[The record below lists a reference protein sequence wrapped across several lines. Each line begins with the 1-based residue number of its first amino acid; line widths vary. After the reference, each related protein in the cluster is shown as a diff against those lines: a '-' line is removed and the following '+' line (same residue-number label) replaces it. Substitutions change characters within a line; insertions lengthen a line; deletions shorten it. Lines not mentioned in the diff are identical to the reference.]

1 MEDIRR
7 LIRNLSDNLRQGKAA
22 PDFWGLARKLDKSR
36 PDLPRIGHAKR
47 PVEEN
52 IRFGQ
57 IPSMHF
63 PPSDIAGIEE
73 GKENIDAAVMI
84 YFFGLLGANG
94 PMPHDFTSYVFQRSH
109 NYNDNTW
116 RRFLDIIHHRML
128 VLYYRAFS
136 LNQQAISF
144 DFPADDAITDIIK
157 SLTGMPPDAEIDE
170 RIAYIPLIHASN
182 FGFMVKNE
190 AGLEDILYRIFKIDL
205 EVKGFITAL
214 YDMPPE
220 SYAVV
225 GNPKT
230 AVLGR
235 NMQIGRK
242 YVSATH
248 KFEIRIGPIHFDVYK
263 NLMPGTQGF
272 ELLTNTINLYLDR
285 PLEYD
290 LVFKFDSA
298 SLPKLHLG
306 FNTTRLGY
314 CTWVGYPVTDEVFLT
329 IKASRL
335 CRMRHSESYKNTGG
349 TKWQN

>member
-7 LIRNLSDNLRQGKAA
+7 LIRNLSDNLHEGKAA
-22 PDFWGLARKLDKSR
+22 PDFWGLVRKLDKSR
-36 PDLPRIGHAKR
+36 PDLPRVGRAKR
-47 PVEEN
+47 PMEEN

-57 IPSMHF
+57 IPSLSF
-63 PPSDIAGIEE
+63 PPSDIAEIAE
-73 GKENIDAAVMI
+73 GGGNIDAAIMV

-94 PMPHDFTSYVFQRSH
+94 PMPHDFTSYIFQRSH

-128 VLYYRAFS
+128 TLYYRAFS
-136 LNQQAISF
+136 INQQAISF
-144 DFPADDAITDIIK
+144 DFSADDAITDIIK
-157 SLTGMPPDAEIDE
+157 SLLGMPPDVEIDE
-170 RIAYIPLIHASN
+170 KIACIPPAHASN

-190 AGLEDILYRIFKIDL
+190 AGLEDILYRMFKIDL
-205 EVKGFITAL
+205 EVKGFITAS

-220 SYAVV
+220 SYAIL

-235 NMQIGRK
+235 NIQIGRQ
-242 YVSATH
+242 YVSAAH
-248 KFEIRIGPIHFDVYK
+248 KFEIRVGPIHFDVYK
-263 NLMPGTQGF
+263 GLMPGTRGF
-272 ELLTNTINLYLDR
+272 ELLTDTINLYLDR

-290 LVFKFDSA
+290 LIVKFKSA
-298 SLPKLHLG
+298 TIPKLQLG
-306 FNTTRLGY
+306 SSTIRLGY
-314 CTWVGYPVTDEVFLT
+314 CTWVGSFVTDEIVLT

-335 CRMRHSESYKNTGG
+335 CRVRHSESYKNAGG

>member
-1 MEDIRR
+1 MEDIKK
-7 LIRNLSDNLRQGKAA
+7 LIQNIADNLRAGKSA
-22 PDFWGLARKLDKSR
+22 PDFWGLVRKLDKSR
-36 PDLPRIGHAKR
+36 RDLPRIGYAKR

-52 IRFGQ
+52 VRFGQ
-57 IPSMHF
+57 IPSLRF
-63 PPSDIAGIEE
+63 PPSDIAEIHE
-73 GKENIDAAVMI
+73 GAGGVDALIMI

-94 PMPHDFTSYVFQRSH
+94 PMPHDFTSYIFQRSH

-116 RRFLDIIHHRML
+116 RRFLDILHHRML
-128 VLYYRAFS
+128 TLYYRAFAM
-136 LNQQAISF
+136 NQQAISF

-157 SLTGMPPDAEIDE
+157 SLTGLPPDAEINE
-170 RIAYIPLIHASN
+170 KIANIPLTHASN

-205 EVKGFITAL
+205 EVKSFIPAL

-220 SYAVV
+220 SYAIV
-225 GNPKT
+225 GNPQT
-230 AVLGR
+230 ALLGR
-235 NMQIGRK
+235 NIQIGRQ

-263 NLMPGTQGF
+263 NLMPGTEGF

-290 LVFKFDSA
+290 LIFKFKSA
-298 SLPKLHLG
+298 TIPKLQLG
-306 FNTTRLGY
+306 SMIIRLGY
-314 CTWVGYPVTDEVFLT
+314 CTWIGSFVTDEVVLT

-335 CRMRHSESYKNTGG
+335 CRMRHSESYKNAGG

>member
-7 LIRNLSDNLRQGKAA
+7 LIRNLSDNLRQGKTA
-22 PDFWGLARKLDKSR
+22 PDFWGLVRKLDKSR
-36 PDLPRIGHAKR
+36 PDLPRIGYAKR
-47 PVEEN
+47 PLEEN
-52 IRFGQ
+52 VRFGQ
-57 IPSMHF
+57 IPSLRF
-63 PPSDIAGIEE
+63 PPSDIAEING
-73 GKENIDAAVMI
+73 GDKNIDAAIMVN
-84 YFFGLLGANG
+84 FFGLLGANG
-94 PMPHDFTSYVFQRSH
+94 PMPHDFTSYIFQRSH
-109 NYNDNTW
+109 NYNDNAW
-116 RRFLDIIHHRML
+116 RRFLDIIHNRML
-128 VLYYRAFS
+128 TLYYRAFS

-157 SLTGMPPDAEIDE
+157 SLTGMPPDVGIDE
-170 RIAYIPLIHASN
+170 IAYIPLAHASN
-182 FGFMVKNE
+182 FGFMVKNK

-205 EVKGFITAL
+205 EVRGFITAL

-235 NMQIGRK
+235 NIQIGRK
-242 YVSATH
+242 YVSATR

-272 ELLTNTINLYLDR
+272 ELLTDTINLYLDR

-290 LVFKFDSA
+290 LIFKFKSA
-298 SLPKLHLG
+298 SIPKLQLG
-306 FNTTRLGY
+306 SRIIRLGY
-314 CTWVGYPVTDEVFLT
+314 CTWVGSFVTDEIFLT

-335 CRMRHSESYKNTGG
+335 CRTRHSESYKNTGD